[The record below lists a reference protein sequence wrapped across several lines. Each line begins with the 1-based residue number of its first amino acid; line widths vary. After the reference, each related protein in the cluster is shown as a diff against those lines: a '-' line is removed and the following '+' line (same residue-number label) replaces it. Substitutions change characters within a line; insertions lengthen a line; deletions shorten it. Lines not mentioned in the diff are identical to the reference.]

1 LALPAGSGGARVKL
15 QFALFAVVL
24 SGCAGQ
30 PPAQQPAPDA
40 SAVSTAAPSGGAAAA
55 AATTDQP
62 NQKYIK
68 LGYNAVRYDDGYV
81 YCREDAHVGTLLRS
95 KNCYT
100 AETLEKQEQAAKDI
114 LNSSRAIL
122 PAQDPSASLPH

>member
-1 LALPAGSGGARVKL
+1 TLVRQAVGLKRIGWRATGSGLYAANTARSRAAGLALPAGSGGARVKL

-68 LGYNAVRYDDGYV
+68 LGYKAVRYDDGYV
-81 YCREDAHVGTLLRS
+81 YCREDAHVGT
-95 KNCYT
+95 
-100 AETLEKQEQAAKDI
+100 
-114 LNSSRAIL
+114 
-122 PAQDPSASLPH
+122 